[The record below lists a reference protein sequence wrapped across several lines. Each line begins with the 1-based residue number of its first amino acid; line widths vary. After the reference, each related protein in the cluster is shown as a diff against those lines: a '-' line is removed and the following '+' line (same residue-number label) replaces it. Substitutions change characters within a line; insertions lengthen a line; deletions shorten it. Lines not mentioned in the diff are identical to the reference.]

1 MQLNPA
7 LFWDTN
13 PKNLDFQKHA
23 RYIIMRVVMYGKMNE
38 WQQVLNFYGK
48 KKIAE
53 EMIQERE
60 LDIKTVHYLSIILGV
75 PLKNF
80 RCYSEKR

>member
-1 MQLNPA
+1 
-7 LFWDTN
+7 
-13 PKNLDFQKHA
+13 
-23 RYIIMRVVMYGKMNE
+23 MNE

-48 KKIAE
+48 EKIAE

>member
-1 MQLNPA
+1 MHLNPA

-13 PKNLDFQKHA
+13 PNNLDFQKHA
-23 RYIIMRVVMYGKMNE
+23 RYIIMRVVMYGKLNE
-38 WQQVLNFYGK
+38 WKQVLNFYGK
-48 KKIAE
+48 DKIAE
-53 EMIQERE
+53 EMTQERE
-60 LDIKTVHYLSIILGV
+60 LDIKTVHFLSLVLDV